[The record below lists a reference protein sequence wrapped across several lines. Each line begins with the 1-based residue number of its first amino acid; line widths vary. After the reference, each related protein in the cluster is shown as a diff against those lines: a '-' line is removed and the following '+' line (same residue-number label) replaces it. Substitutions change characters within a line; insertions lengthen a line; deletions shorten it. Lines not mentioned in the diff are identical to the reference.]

1 MLLELE
7 HREVGLHVADG
18 LHVPGERL
26 RVLVHEEGG
35 PHVGE
40 EVHGTLDLVAWL
52 DGPLQVQER
61 GQRADP
67 VVPRQ
72 ASHGASCE
80 RHEHHLLPCRQERAG
95 RPVGQLLKLLC
106 VQEAV
111 HRSVHLRVAASERAR
126 QRHPRP
132 VPAVRATVHL
142 DEAGAVG
149 RHHHLAV
156 RGPVL
161 DLQRIQHAADVGDHG
176 LRLRGVRCHRQH
188 AVVHERGAVHGALV
202 VHPDHHRLVHAVP
215 RHVVHHVLLA
225 LQELLAQHRGA
236 LAAHLLLRA
245 HQNLEVL
252 ARLLLRVAQLHAVG
266 ASRLHRLHHHR
277 HLLGPQELL
286 HVLQARAPRLAHRPK
301 PRRLHELL
309 LDLLVAALRDL
320 CPVGAHAQVLGQ
332 RVRQRHARLAAYD
345 HGRELK
351 LTASLPDGLAC
362 LLHGLLLGE
371 LRVVNQL
378 ATALRLMRRVAQ
390 LLGGS
395 KAPDGY
401 DFEAALE
408 ALQRHACTCGVRVH
422 DNHRAYLLVRAVLGE
437 LGQAGAM
444 LGIGP
449 RTRLGEVS
457 KIGSIL

>member
-1 MLLELE
+1 MFAASAWATQVSGLFLQLKKGAFLL
-7 HREVGLHVADG
+7 HIPDRLHVRSQLSFVPVHEDGRADVRKEVSG
-18 LHVPGERL
+18 IVDAAASIDRRLQIDKRVERL
-26 RVLVHEEGG
+26 D
-35 PHVGE
+35 
-40 EVHGTLDLVAWL
+40 TLVAWARL
-52 DGPLQVQER
+52 HCTLRKRDQ
-61 GQRADP
+61 
-67 VVPRQ
+67 
-72 ASHGASCE
+72 
-80 RHEHHLLPCRQERAG
+80 HHLLPCRQERAG

-345 HGRELK
+345 HGR
-351 LTASLPDGLAC
+351 
-362 LLHGLLLGE
+362 
-371 LRVVNQL
+371 
-378 ATALRLMRRVAQ
+378 
-390 LLGGS
+390 
-395 KAPDGY
+395 
-401 DFEAALE
+401 
-408 ALQRHACTCGVRVH
+408 
-422 DNHRAYLLVRAVLGE
+422 
-437 LGQAGAM
+437 
-444 LGIGP
+444 
-449 RTRLGEVS
+449 
-457 KIGSIL
+457 